1 MGSLTKKRI
10 FIVLSILLLV
20 VVSLPVTAYFV
31 LKSPGAQAKILKSLK
46 DPFAKQGVMIESTS
60 MSVDLLAGVNFE
72 NLVISVNRQPLI
84 RANLTIDHMRFSYS
98 IWALLSKRIV
108 VQEATIKGF
117 KGTVV
122 ASLPPSEPV
131 KEEPSLTLAQML
143 AMLRTPPVDVSI
155 PAISM
160 SDTDIKLTLV
170 QGPSRTDVDLRQAD
184 IQISGTVN
192 SAGIDFELATDIG
205 VGLAMQSDGVAGDA
219 KNEGRVAPSKISVG
233 SLQVK
238 NLLKL
243 HVDAPKGELNW
254 RLSVQTEPLKIKDV
268 AIQMGDGASDQMQ
281 FALESLTI
289 SPETIHL
296 ERTGVISDLDP
307 MSALIGGLKGE
318 VAHKILL
325 NHLAFESS
333 QWASG
338 SHLKAAI
345 GKLQTETDLSFLLAK
360 DNNMFKHDWAL
371 SQSLQVQGVQIET
384 LTQSPAVKGKA
395 PSPKAKPV
403 TISLANATVALNSK
417 ANQGPGTLALNV
429 NLNQIN
435 TDLIATPLTLEESTK
450 LDFNLLEQMWS
461 GRAEIKL
468 NKEKVL
474 SWTGS
479 GKDQKD
485 VLTHQSTIDISVPK
499 TLSSIHKGLEG
510 LAAAGWPKIE
520 VDIRNSIQH
529 PQPWSQ
535 FKGENWPSLGVD
547 TGVTAKITPTTRIFP
562 AGSPEFAGVTAKVK
576 LAMPARPSGNENSEL
591 HSTIDLAILD
601 LKHEAFVRDVTA
613 LISTAANVKISKK
626 ISGNVKVAA
635 AINQVKVLSLDTTWT
650 DAEKTLGIESQ
661 LLASVTPDFMSLLTA
676 AKTAPPLGVIQLKGL
691 HRVDV
696 HHGAANI
703 LSIKKFDPNN
713 TRIEAK
719 FTETIEQN
727 AAGIEG
733 LKVKLERPFVL
744 STEVTL
750 VDGQVKLVANAAA
763 PKIVLPDAAII
774 NDFGVDIKAFVSDLT
789 VMKSIEFSVQ
799 GAAQKIEALIKYRN
813 GENKDKIIKGF
824 KFGTSGQVKNKN
836 KIIIENIF
844 AGLQDE
850 LVKFSGSGEFSTE
863 GRGQLDANLSSKL
876 SSTTQFISGSG
887 QFDMPMK
894 FLLLNKDS
902 FSVEAVPT
910 FKDYSLVVGDLN
922 LKNLNGTVNISEDL
936 KKDAESKIRFK
947 YLRAQ
952 SPFARIDFENLSPF
966 LGEKVQ
972 LGFDSLTWKH
982 IVIGPLIASFE
993 VQQNL
998 IVLNDLKMDL
1008 LGGSAL
1014 GRFFLD
1020 LDPKTPRVGFLGRF
1034 SGIIPELLKAPEQRL
1049 PKEEWGTMAGRS
1061 ALIFEIRKRLATGR
1075 IDLTTLGKRQLMSL
1089 LDVVDPTGKDEQI
1102 AMARQALR
1110 VAYPKFLNVEFDQ
1123 GMMDFTV
1130 GLGGVVSQDIKIR
1143 SLPLSNLINSNA
1155 GEALSKVESF
1165 LN

>member
-1 MGSLTKKRI
+1 MTKKRI

-46 DPFAKQGVMIESTS
+46 DPLAKQGVIIESTS

-98 IWALLSKRIV
+98 IWALLSKRIEI
-108 VQEATIKGF
+108 QEATIKGF

-122 ASLPPSEPV
+122 ASLPPSAPV
-131 KEEPSLTLAQML
+131 KEEPSLTLAQLL
-143 AMLRTPPVDVSI
+143 AMLRSPPVDVSI

-160 SDTDIKLTLV
+160 SDTDIKLTLL
-170 QGPSRTDVDLRQAD
+170 QGPSKTDVDLRQAD
-184 IQISGTVN
+184 VQISGAVN
-192 SAGIDFELATDIG
+192 SAGIDFELTTAIG
-205 VGLAMQSDGVAGDA
+205 VGLAMQSDGVAGDV
-219 KNEGRVAPSKISVG
+219 KFEGRVAPSKITIG

-238 NLLKL
+238 NFLKL

-254 RLSVQTEPLKIKDV
+254 RLSVQTGPLNIKDV
-268 AIQMGDGASDQMQ
+268 AVQMGDGASDQMQ
-281 FALESLTI
+281 IALESLTLN
-289 SPETIHL
+289 PETIHL
-296 ERTGVISDLDP
+296 ERIGVISDLDP
-307 MSALIGGLKGE
+307 MSAVIGGLKGE

-325 NHLAFESS
+325 NNLAFESS
-333 QWASG
+333 DVVSG
-338 SHLKAAI
+338 NHLKAAI
-345 GKLQTETDLSFLLAK
+345 GKLQIANDLSFLLAK
-360 DNNMFKHDWAL
+360 DNDVFKHDWSV
-371 SQSLQVQGVQIET
+371 SQMVQVQGIQIVT
-384 LTQSPAVKGKA
+384 LAPSPAVKGKT

-403 TISLANATVALNSK
+403 TISLASATVGLDSK
-417 ANQGPGTLALNV
+417 VHQGPGTLALNV

-435 TDLIATPLTLEESTK
+435 TDIIAVPLFVEQSTK
-450 LDFNLLEQMWS
+450 LAFNLREQTWS

-479 GKDQKD
+479 GRDQKD

-499 TLSSIHKGLEG
+499 TLSSLHKGLKG

-520 VDIRNSIQH
+520 VEIRNSIQH

-535 FKGENWPSLGVD
+535 FKGENWPSLGID

-562 AGSPEFAGVTAKVK
+562 AGSPEFAGVSAKVK
-576 LAMPARPSGNENSEL
+576 LAMPARLSGNESSDL
-591 HSTIDLAILD
+591 HSTIDLDILD
-601 LKHEAFVRDVTA
+601 LKHEALVRRVTA
-613 LISTAANVKISKK
+613 LISTEANVKISKK
-626 ISGNVKVAA
+626 ISGKVKMDAA
-635 AINQVKVLSLDTTWT
+635 VNQIKMLSLDTTWT
-650 DAEKTLGIESQ
+650 DANKTLGIESQ
-661 LLASVTPDFMSLLTA
+661 LIASVTPELVSLLTA
-676 AKTAPPLGVIQLKGL
+676 AKTAPPLGVIHLKGR
-691 HRVDV
+691 HSVDV

-703 LSIKKFDPNN
+703 LSIKKFDPDK
-713 TRIEAK
+713 TRMEAK

-727 AAGIEG
+727 ATGVDG
-733 LKVKLERPFVL
+733 LKLKLERPFVL
-744 STEVTL
+744 STDVTL
-750 VDGQVKLVANAAA
+750 VNGQVKLVANAAA
-763 PKIVLPDAAII
+763 PRIVIPDAAMVS
-774 NDFGVDIKAFVSDLT
+774 DFAVDIKAFVSDLAM
-789 VMKSIEFSVQ
+789 MKSIEFSVQ
-799 GAAQKIEALIKYRN
+799 GAAKKIEALTKDRS
-813 GENKDKIIKGF
+813 GENKDKVINDF

-836 KIIIENIF
+836 KIIIENMS

-850 LVKFSGSGEFSTE
+850 LIKFSGSGEFLTE
-863 GRGQLDANLSSKL
+863 GRGQIDANLSSKL

-887 QFDMPMK
+887 QFDMPIK
-894 FLLLNKDS
+894 FLILNKDS

-922 LKNLNGTVNISEDL
+922 LKNMNGTLNISEEL
-936 KKDAESKIRFK
+936 KKDAESKIRFQ
-947 YLRAQ
+947 YLRTQ

-966 LGEKVQ
+966 LGEKIQ
-972 LGFDSLTWKH
+972 LGFESLTWKH

-993 VQQNL
+993 VHQNL

-1034 SGIIPELLKAPEQRL
+1034 SGIIPEMIKAPEQRL
-1049 PKEEWGTMAGRS
+1049 PQNEWGTMAGRS

-1102 AMARQALR
+1102 ATARQALR

-1130 GLGGVVSQDIKIR
+1130 GLGGVVSQDLKIR
-1143 SLPLSNLINSNA
+1143 SIPLSNLINSNA
-1155 GEALSKVESF
+1155 GEALSKIETF